1 METVFIVMDGTRDTE
16 PLDLKG
22 LKVTMPHKQSYLI
35 SRQPRLFPPLAG
47 WRALGCVS
55 MDWLNE

>member
-35 SRQPRLFPPLAG
+35 SRHPRLFPPWQDGEHWGA
-47 WRALGCVS
+47 
-55 MDWLNE
+55 